1 MSQLPVPREGN
12 GGQVVLPAEVIREN
26 IRSVI
31 SKMPDLI
38 SFDPSDSAAEGL
50 MLRCAVDPGI
60 EAQKR
65 DGWTATV
72 NQWSVQAYDVEDEKS
87 GEVVT
92 LPSLCLIAEDGTLC
106 RLTGWP
112 AIKSWANLLRAA
124 GAERCSLGVRIVV
137 RRRPSGTAG
146 RSYWLVLPA

>member
-1 MSQLPVPREGN
+1 MPQLPVPRGAN

-26 IRSVI
+26 VRSVI
-31 SKMPDLI
+31 AKMPDLV
-38 SFDPSDSAAEGL
+38 SYDPTDSASEAL

-60 EAQKR
+60 QGQKR

-72 NQWSVQAYDVEDEKS
+72 CQWSVQAYDVNDEKT
-87 GEVVT
+87 GEIVT
-92 LPSLCLIAEDGTLC
+92 LPSLCLISETGEMC

-124 GAERCSLGVRIVV
+124 GAERCSLGIKIVV
-137 RRRPSGTAG
+137 KRRPSGTAG